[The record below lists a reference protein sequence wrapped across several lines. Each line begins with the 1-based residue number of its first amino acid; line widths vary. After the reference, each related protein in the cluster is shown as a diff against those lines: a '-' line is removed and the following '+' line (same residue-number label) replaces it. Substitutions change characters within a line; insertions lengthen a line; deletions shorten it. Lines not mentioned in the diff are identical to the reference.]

1 MIFVEPVKRY
11 ADFQGRSS
19 RAEYWSYGLAQIVLF
34 AALIIIDG
42 SGILFALA
50 VLALI
55 IPNLAVS
62 VRRLHDTNKTGWMIL
77 LGLVPFVGSIVLLVL
92 YLLPANKGDNDYGA
106 PPTK

>member
-1 MIFVEPVKRY
+1 MIFVEPLKHY

-19 RAEYWSYGLAQIVLF
+19 RAEYWSFGLAQIVLI
-34 AALIIIDG
+34 AALLIIDG
-42 SGILFALA
+42 SGILFTLA
-50 VLALI
+50 FLALM

-92 YLLPANKGDNDYGA
+92 YLLPGNKDDNDYGA
-106 PPTK
+106 QPSK